1 MRADQI
7 AAAQA
12 EINAARDAYEAM
24 KAIPEAERDGEE
36 FAKVS
41 TTYEDALQNYTGPGV
56 GLVYDD
62 VTRTLNYAEG
72 WVEGPD
78 GNIVERDAI
87 TGPGVQ

>member
-24 KAIPEAERDGEE
+24 KAIPAEQRDGEE

-41 TTYEDALQNYTGPGV
+41 AAYEDALQNYTGPGV
-56 GLVYDD
+56 GLIYDD
-62 VTRTLNYAEG
+62 DTRTLKYADG

-78 GNIVERDAI
+78 GNIVKADDI
-87 TGPGVQ
+87 TGPGV